1 MISTGKNLSR
11 CLLFDGFY
19 ASTELASPQAVSD
32 PQTQS
37 ASCVPSPLVVTA
49 EQSQW
54 FKEEVHPHEPALRA
68 WLHRQYPSLSDVD
81 DVVQESYLRLLWARQ
96 RGPISSAKAYLY
108 AVARN
113 AALGI
118 FRKQKFI
125 SRDSVD
131 TLDGSCI
138 LNGAGDTVEIVNT
151 HQEFALALDAIEDL
165 PPRCREIVVLRAVNG
180 LSHREIAQKL
190 GLSEQ
195 TVRVQVARGMKKCA
209 EFLRQLGVHGRASQ

>member
-1 MISTGKNLSR
+1 MVVST
-11 CLLFDGFY
+11 
-19 ASTELASPQAVSD
+19 
-32 PQTQS
+32 
-37 ASCVPSPLVVTA
+37 

-68 WLHRQYPSLSDVD
+68 WLHRRYPSLSDVD

-96 RGPISSAKAYLY
+96 QGPISSAKAYLY
-108 AVARN
+108 AIARN

-118 FRKQKFI
+118 FRKRKLI
-125 SRDSVD
+125 SPESVD
-131 TLDGSCI
+131 NLEGSCI
-138 LNGAGDTVEIVNT
+138 SNGAGDVVEIVSS
-151 HQEFALALDAIEDL
+151 HQEFALALDAIEGL

-209 EFLRQLGVHGRASQ
+209 EFLRQRGVHGRTSP